1 MLVVLAIAVVGLLR
15 VATAH
20 WREGSVLLGGALL
33 VAAALRAALPP
44 DRAGLLAIRSRV
56 VDILAYSALGLAVV
70 LLAVT
75 ITRGSL
81 TVDVARSTR
90 RCRTPSVGSLS
101 SSSGA
106 SGGPAWRRSR
116 SRAPSSSSTAT
127 R

>member
-1 MLVVLAIAVVGLLR
+1 MSAGPDPVTPREPRAPWSRLPAEWPMLLVLAIAVVGLLR

-56 VDILAYSALGLAVV
+56 VDILAYSTLGLAVV

-81 TVDVARSTR
+81 TVT
-90 RCRTPSVGSLS
+90 
-101 SSSGA
+101 
-106 SGGPAWRRSR
+106 
-116 SRAPSSSSTAT
+116 
-127 R
+127 

>member
-1 MLVVLAIAVVGLLR
+1 MGEDGADALTPHRRHGCEDGSVTPAPRAQPRSLRSRLPVEWPMIGVLALAVVGLLR

-33 VAAALRAALPP
+33 LAAALRAVLPA

-56 VDILAYSALGLAVV
+56 VDILAYSGLGLAVV

-81 TVDVARSTR
+81 TV
-90 RCRTPSVGSLS
+90 G
-101 SSSGA
+101 
-106 SGGPAWRRSR
+106 
-116 SRAPSSSSTAT
+116 
-127 R
+127 